1 MLEKLL
7 HSTKNKNPQG
17 LAKLISFIEKQGW
30 LESPDLLQAPPLKRI
45 GITGPPGAGKST
57 LVGCIIEALVQQNKS
72 VGVLSVDPSSPL
84 TGGAVL
90 ADRARYADKLLN
102 GQVFMRSVATRGGGE
117 ALSSH
122 IYFMLKAFDVF
133 GFDLVLIETAGTG
146 QGECEV
152 RNLVDVLSLIL
163 VPESGDS
170 LQMIKAGLLEVA
182 HHIVINK
189 ADRPG
194 AKSLALE
201 LKNLQSKPVF
211 LTQATTGQGVDKL
224 VQLYLQ
230 SPLQPTDQKNVKEAQ
245 HLVKTFM
252 LQQAQQL
259 AQKVQ
264 TPEQAISLLK
274 QSNLYKL

>member
-1 MLEKLL
+1 MLDKLL
-7 HSTKNKNPQG
+7 RNTKNKNPQA
-17 LAKLISFIEKQGW
+17 LARLISFIEKNNW
-30 LESPDLLQAPPLKRI
+30 LESAALLQAPSVKRI

-57 LVGCIIEALVQQNKS
+57 LVGHIIEALVQKNKS
-72 VGVLSVDPSSPL
+72 IGVLSVDPSSPL

-90 ADRARYADKLLN
+90 ADRARYADKLSK
-102 GQVFMRSVATRGGGE
+102 GQVFMRSVATRGGSE

-133 GFDLVLIETAGTG
+133 GFDFVLIETAGTG

-194 AKSLALE
+194 AKGLALE
-201 LKNLQSKPVF
+201 LKNLQTKPVF
-211 LTQATTGQGVDKL
+211 STTATQGQGVDKL
-224 VQLYLQ
+224 VQLYLEA
-230 SPLQPTDQKNVKEAQ
+230 SIRPADQKLQAEAQ
-245 HLVKTFM
+245 HLVKAFM
-252 LQQAQQL
+252 LQKARQL
-259 AQKVQ
+259 AQSVQ
-264 TPEQAISLLK
+264 NPEQAIQILK
-274 QSNLYKL
+274 QY